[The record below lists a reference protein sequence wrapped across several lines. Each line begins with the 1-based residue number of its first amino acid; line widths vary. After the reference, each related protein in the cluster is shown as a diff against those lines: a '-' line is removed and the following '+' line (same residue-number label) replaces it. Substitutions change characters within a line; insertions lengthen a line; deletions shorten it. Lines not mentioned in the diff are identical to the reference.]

1 MYTINAFLFF
11 PPRKSNAVFYLFFLV
26 NKYNIEAEM
35 SAQYG

>member
-1 MYTINAFLFF
+1 MHFFFSRHVNRMLFF
-11 PPRKSNAVFYLFFLV
+11 ICFFLV